1 MTAATKA
8 GEANTS
14 AINAASSATNAAGSA
29 STATTQAEL
38 AAGSATAAGG
48 SATAAGNSA
57 TTASTKATEASNS
70 ASAANASSIS
80 ASSSSLGAATAAASV
95 FPSNF
100 LEGDTF
106 WTELLGAPSAPQRP
120 NNWTIVNDPTHGRLL
135 RVTNPTLNQQ
145 LRTRSLLAPT
155 PGRRYRLEVTARVA
169 AYTGTSPVQL
179 ILTAYGLNA
188 TYNSIYYSGYLKDIN
203 PGTTNASAQYTA
215 NTGFFTIYL
224 EFTVVDEPN
233 AAWIAP
239 AVYITNPGAVSPNSA
254 VVEYKSFVVR
264 DITEQ
269 AKAAGSAA
277 AAATSASTADT
288 KATEAGLSAS
298 AASSSATTAST
309 KATEAGTY
317 ANNASNSASGA
328 AGSASS
334 ASSSAGVAASARDAA
349 QLASRAT
356 YPDNFLDPNNW
367 TGWGSWGG
375 SASFNGT
382 NAITMAGGSVLSMFT
397 VPLVAG
403 ETYRITA
410 RHRVTSA
417 GASQTY
423 LGIATNNGGAVWGIS
438 SKPSA
443 AVNVWET
450 TVAELT
456 AAQIL
461 AADPNATSIRPGI
474 LIGYN
479 RLANGEVSS
488 IKIETVTATKQA
500 EASATA
506 AAGSAASASASST
519 TAGQQATAAQGS
531 ATTASTKAGEASS
544 SASNAATSASTA
556 LGHANSAAS
565 SASLAATTYYK
576 TVLVD
581 GNPNFDQG
589 LEGWGISGPGV
600 ISPTAVNRQ
609 NVLTSPAG
617 VQVNIESSKAYPIN
631 NAAQKFRLRAGFA
644 AGGSTTSLMY
654 LGITFYDSAG
664 NYIQA
669 TDGTGNYVL
678 TQGTT
683 LNPATSGW
691 FERWAIIGKEPTG
704 LAVGGNPGF
713 VTGTLLIPA
722 AAASFKLFGLLN
734 YGAKA
739 GAVNYLDFFTVE
751 DVTSEIAGL
760 GYANASASSASSA
773 AASKQGADEASSA
786 ASSAKTA
793 AETARG
799 QAQTYASNAS
809 TSASNAAGSANTASA
824 QATLASTTYQAS
836 VRLTRNEDFE
846 FGTTAWRNSATGGA
860 NSADT
865 AWRAATNWAG
875 RANALVQRAPGG
887 AQLYADYLVPILP
900 GRVYRAEALFF
911 IENGTG
917 FAQMY
922 AGFQMMDAAGVPIGT
937 NTGHYYFL
945 GGNSYPAGSGWVEVQ
960 SQPFSTA
967 TWNNGIAQARPL
979 ILYNYQNNAN
989 IGIGGIGYLRIV
1001 DITEAWRAEGSA
1013 AASASSAA
1021 TAGTKATEAGNSAS
1035 AANQSRIDA
1044 AAANTNA
1051 NSAASQAAQ
1060 SAVLADQKASA
1071 ASASSTLAASYTDKI
1086 IANDIDFEMDLA
1098 VPPAA
1103 QWSSHPNGANALNTR
1118 FVKTMAWDN
1127 VSTLYLPRE
1136 AGSVSFFSKKTIQID
1151 PSRTYRMSTRVGAYF
1166 NGGSG
1171 AQTRMYIGFVGLDA
1185 AGNVVDHGS
1194 YGSYRYSAMVGTM
1207 IPDGTITPVSVEIT
1221 GSGNDSWLKFPPGTK
1236 QIRLMGILN
1245 ENGSTNHSY
1254 VDYIRFEDVTQEKL
1268 AQAQAGIAT
1277 TQAAQASSQ
1286 AAAAQSS
1293 AVLAASLGTGSLLAN
1308 ATFADY
1314 PGSFP
1319 PPKWVIWG
1327 GTGGRTYGNGDPHTP
1342 GVPIEGSP
1350 WGFYSAATAAE
1361 GVGVYQQFPSSG
1373 GRFEVSGT
1381 VQLRGGT
1388 GFSGA
1393 GVLVYGLNGNGDV
1406 VASGVINFATDPD
1419 LSGTMWGRAAGADTT
1434 IFRWSKQ
1441 IDLINPAVVN
1451 IRVYAMTNWSG
1462 FDGLMAAKTMS
1473 WLKCSIKAAEGT
1485 NRLSGIDARI
1495 SSVESVSATANAAMA
1510 SRASA
1515 LESRAGSLESR
1526 TTITE
1531 QTTADLAS
1539 KSAAAR
1545 IQLLASTPGG
1555 RASVTIRSDTNNG
1568 AGVDIEGDV
1577 TFKGKVMFNNGTI
1590 MFVQGL
1596 GFGSSNQFIEWL
1608 GPAKANLNQCTEAEA
1623 IRYVRTDGSAYFRG
1637 TFLAGSLRS
1646 SNANPGVG
1654 QNVTADTGLI
1664 SSNGGAIVAQASWD
1678 YTWTQVFD
1686 YPATTQG
1693 AQNFD
1698 SAAAANG
1705 ATDRGSNNWQGMQSP
1720 TLGSNSLAI
1729 QKDGATVASVSTTTG
1744 TRTTAG
1750 WRPIPG
1756 DSPGRL
1762 TVTTTMALSTTYS
1775 DPERST
1781 RQRAFRAVLTRG
1793 YLNVPTSQFVGITT
1807 VE

>member
-1 MTAATKA
+1 M
-8 GEANTS
+8 
-14 AINAASSATNAAGSA
+14 
-29 STATTQAEL
+29 
-38 AAGSATAAGG
+38 
-48 SATAAGNSA
+48 
-57 TTASTKATEASNS
+57 
-70 ASAANASSIS
+70 
-80 ASSSSLGAATAAASV
+80 
-95 FPSNF
+95 
-100 LEGDTF
+100 
-106 WTELLGAPSAPQRP
+106 
-120 NNWTIVNDPTHGRLL
+120 
-135 RVTNPTLNQQ
+135 
-145 LRTRSLLAPT
+145 
-155 PGRRYRLEVTARVA
+155 
-169 AYTGTSPVQL
+169 PV
-179 ILTAYGLNA
+179 
-188 TYNSIYYSGYLKDIN
+188 
-203 PGTTNASAQYTA
+203 
-215 NTGFFTIYL
+215 
-224 EFTVVDEPN
+224 
-233 AAWIAP
+233 
-239 AVYITNPGAVSPNSA
+239 
-254 VVEYKSFVVR
+254 
-264 DITEQ
+264 
-269 AKAAGSAA
+269 
-277 AAATSASTADT
+277 
-288 KATEAGLSAS
+288 
-298 AASSSATTAST
+298 
-309 KATEAGTY
+309 
-317 ANNASNSASGA
+317 
-328 AGSASS
+328 
-334 ASSSAGVAASARDAA
+334 
-349 QLASRAT
+349 
-356 YPDNFLDPNNW
+356 
-367 TGWGSWGG
+367 
-375 SASFNGT
+375 
-382 NAITMAGGSVLSMFT
+382 
-397 VPLVAG
+397 VPG

-410 RHRVTSA
+410 RHRVTSS
-417 GASQTY
+417 GASQTF
-423 LGIATNNGGAVWGIS
+423 LGLQTSGGAGVWGIS
-438 SKPSA
+438 GKPSA

-461 AADPNATSIRPGI
+461 AADPTATSVRPGI
-474 LIGYN
+474 LLGYN
-479 RLANGEVSS
+479 RIANGEVSS
-488 IKIETVTATKQA
+488 LKIENVTAVKQG
-500 EASATA
+500 EAAATA
-506 AAGSAASASASST
+506 AAGSASSASASST
-519 TAGQQATAAQGS
+519 IAGQQATAAQGS
-531 ATTASTKAGEASS
+531 ATTASTKAGEASA

-565 SASLAATTYYK
+565 SATLAATTYQK
-576 TVLVD
+576 TVEVA
-581 GNPNFDQG
+581 GNENFDDGMTGWASQG
-589 LEGWGISGPGV
+589 GMSVQPSIFNRRNVMVSVAGARTSAEGKRYP
-600 ISPTAVNRQ
+600 
-609 NVLTSPAG
+609 
-617 VQVNIESSKAYPIN
+617 IESVN
-631 NAAQKFRLRAGFA
+631 QKFRLRAGFA
-644 AGGSTTSLMY
+644 PGGSAASMFY
-654 LGITFYDSAG
+654 IGVTFYDAND
-664 NYIQA
+664 NYVAA

-678 TQGTT
+678 AMAAS
-683 LNPATSGW
+683 LNPTGTGW
-691 FERWAIIGKEPTG
+691 CERWAIIGKEATG
-704 LAVGGNPGF
+704 LDKGGTPGI
-713 VTGTLLIPA
+713 TGGTLLIPA
-722 AAASFKLFGLLN
+722 AAVTFRPFLLMN
-734 YGAKA
+734 YTQIA
-739 GAVNYLDFFTVE
+739 GAYGMLDYFSVE
-751 DVTSEIAGL
+751 DVTSEINGL
-760 GYANASASSASSA
+760 GYVNAAASSASSA
-773 AASKQGADEASSA
+773 AASKQGAEEASSA
-786 ASSAKTA
+786 ASSAKTG

-799 QAQTYASNAS
+799 QAQTFASNAS
-809 TSASNAAGSANTASA
+809 TSATNAAGSANTASQ
-824 QATLASTTYQAS
+824 QATLASTTYTDT
-836 VRLTRNEDFE
+836 VKVNRNETFE
-846 FGTTAWRNSATGGA
+846 FGTTAWRNSANNGG
-860 NSADT
+860 ST
-865 AWRAATNWAG
+865 ASLAWDAASNFAG
-875 RANALVQRAPGG
+875 RSNALRQKVRGG
-887 AQLYADYLVPILP
+887 AQLYADYLVPIVP

-917 FAQMY
+917 SAQMY
-922 AGFQMMDAAGVPIGT
+922 AGFQMMDAAGVSIGT

-945 GGNSYPAGSGWVEVQ
+945 GGNSYPAGTGWVEVQ

-967 TWNNGIAQARPL
+967 TFNNGIAQARPL
-979 ILYNYQNNAN
+979 ILYNYQNNT
-989 IGIGGIGYLRIV
+989 GVGLGGIGYLRIV

-1013 AASASSAA
+1013 AAAATSAA
-1021 TAGTKATEAGNSAS
+1021 TASTKATEAGNSAT
-1035 AANQSRIDA
+1035 AANQSRLDA

-1051 NSAASQAAQ
+1051 NSAASQAAA

-1086 IANDIDFEMDLA
+1086 IANDIDYEMDLL
-1098 VPPAA
+1098 VPAPA
-1103 QWSSHPNGANALNTR
+1103 QWSSHYNGINGLSSAFT
-1118 FVKTMAWDN
+1118 KSQAWDN
-1127 VSTLYLPRE
+1127 VSTLYLPRT
-1136 AGSVSFFSKKTIQID
+1136 AGSTAFFSKKTIQVD
-1151 PSRTYRMSTRVGAYF
+1151 PSRTYRISTRVGAYYT
-1166 NGGSG
+1166 GSSG
-1171 AQTRMYIGFVGLDA
+1171 VQTRMYIGFVGLDA
-1185 AGNVVDHGS
+1185 AGNYVDHGS
-1194 YGSYRYSAMVGTM
+1194 YGSYRYSAMTGVMLT
-1207 IPDGTITPVSVEIT
+1207 DGTITATSVEVT

-1245 ENGSTNHSY
+1245 DNGSGNHSY
-1254 VDYIRFEDVTQEKL
+1254 VDYIRFEDITQEKL

-1277 TQAAQASSQ
+1277 TQAAQASAQ
-1286 AAAAQSS
+1286 AAAAQQS
-1293 AVLAASLGTGSLLAN
+1293 AVLSASLSTGSLNAN
-1308 ATFADY
+1308 STFADY

-1319 PPKWVIWG
+1319 PPKWTIWG
-1327 GTGGRTYGNGDPHTP
+1327 GTGGRTYGNGDPQTP
-1342 GVPIEGSP
+1342 GLSIEGSP
-1350 WGFYSAATAAE
+1350 WGFFSAAAAD
-1361 GVGVYQQFPSSG
+1361 GSVGIYQQFPSSG

-1388 GFSGA
+1388 GFSGS
-1393 GVLVYGLNGNGDV
+1393 GVLVYGLNSNGDA
-1406 VASGVINFATDPD
+1406 VASATINFATDPD
-1419 LSGTMWGRAAGADTT
+1419 LSGTVWGRAAGAGTQ

-1441 IDLINPAVVN
+1441 IEVINPAIVT

-1473 WLKCSIKAAEGT
+1473 WLRCSIKAAEGT

-1495 SSVESVSATANAAMA
+1495 STVESVSATANAAMA

-1555 RASVTIRSDTNNG
+1555 RASVTIRSDTNSG

-1705 ATDRGSNNWQGMQSP
+1705 ATDRGGNNWQGMQSP